1 VSNTD
6 TAPAEVACV
15 ALPFAGVLRPR
26 EVPLDGHRAIRGRRT
41 LIGAWCFADD
51 YGTTPI
57 AVTPVVA
64 AHRHTV
70 ESTSLDGEMR
80 DSLPSNVS

>member
-1 VSNTD
+1 
-6 TAPAEVACV
+6 VAS
-15 ALPFAGVLRPR
+15 PFAGVLHPR
-26 EVPLDGHRAIRGRRT
+26 EVPLGGPRAILVRRT
-41 LIGAWCFADD
+41 LPQRERSLIGAWCFADD